1 MKIAYL
7 GPKNSFS
14 FQAASQL
21 GEENEF
27 IPYPSIPMC
36 LQALKSDALDY
47 ALVPIENSLEGSV
60 HATVDQFFQTTGLVV
75 LGEIIL
81 PIRQQLLVNPG
92 TILPGKILSHPQAL
106 AQSQQFLE
114 SHFPEVPMEAV
125 SSTTFAAEWVANHP
139 DKKYAAIASEE
150 AAKEYSLEIL
160 GKDIQDNA
168 YNQTRFW
175 IVGNEKQQTFDFLGP
190 TTKMTLFV
198 TLPANLP
205 GALHKVLSTFAW
217 RNIDL
222 TKVESRPL
230 KTNLGE
236 YFFIIELTV
245 DENEALIE
253 QAIKE
258 MESLKIGVRLIGHY
272 PIKICS

>member
-21 GEENEF
+21 GEANEL

-36 LQALKSDALDY
+36 LQALASDKIDY

-60 HATVDQFFQTTGLVV
+60 HATVDQVFHTKNLVV

-92 TILPGKILSHPQAL
+92 VKQPNKILSHPQAL
-106 AQSQQFLE
+106 AQSQHFLAK
-114 SHFPEVPMEAV
+114 HFPEVPLEAV
-125 SSTTFAAEWVANHP
+125 SSTTFAAEWVTNHP
-139 DKKYAAIASEE
+139 DEKFAAIASEE
-150 AAKEYSLEIL
+150 AAKEYGLEIL
-160 GKDIQDNA
+160 GRDIQDNA
-168 YNQTRFW
+168 DNQTRFW
-175 IVGNEKQQTFDFLGP
+175 VVGTKAQDTFAFLGNSA
-190 TTKMTLFV
+190 KVTLFV

-222 TKVESRPL
+222 SKVESRPL

-236 YFFIIELTV
+236 YFFIIELAYA
-245 DENEALIE
+245 ENQELIDN
-253 QAIKE
+253 AIKE
-258 MESLKIGVRLIGHY
+258 MALLQIGVRWIGRY
-272 PIKICS
+272 SVKTCL